1 LNVTGAGREDVRR
14 GDVVAT
20 PGVFVARRRLSVHYR
35 HVSGTPLRNREAVRL
50 HVGTAEILGEAVLL
64 DADVIMSEQE
74 GFVQL
79 RLDEPLTAAPG
90 DRFVLRQAASMAVLG
105 GGSVVA
111 STDGRLKRYK
121 DRVLRE
127 ARERLAAQDDPL
139 RLARVVVSLA
149 GRRGCDLLRLAQ
161 ETGAPAG
168 SLRERLASL
177 VASGELRVL
186 GDRYLDAGAA
196 LDVCDDLL
204 DVLRAEHARNPLLDW
219 VDLALVRGRLDVD
232 DEVLDA
238 VAGSDARIERA
249 SRGRLRARG
258 HSARLSGPEDA
269 ARERVLSAL
278 RAAGAAPP
286 AVDAA
291 LTGLTPAQ
299 SRALIDALRAGGE
312 LVAVGP
318 HLFAADVMQ
327 RLAGIILAHGRAR
340 QGAIDIPTLRDELGT
355 TRKYLIPLLEHFDA
369 QGLTV
374 RHGDRRTLRNVGA
387 T

>member
-1 LNVTGAGREDVRR
+1 
-14 GDVVAT
+14 
-20 PGVFVARRRLSVHYR
+20 
-35 HVSGTPLRNREAVRL
+35 
-50 HVGTAEILGEAVLL
+50 
-64 DADVIMSEQE
+64 
-74 GFVQL
+74 
-79 RLDEPLTAAPG
+79 
-90 DRFVLRQAASMAVLG
+90 
-105 GGSVVA
+105 
-111 STDGRLKRYK
+111 
-121 DRVLRE
+121 
-127 ARERLAAQDDPL
+127 
-139 RLARVVVSLA
+139 
-149 GRRGCDLLRLAQ
+149 
-161 ETGAPAG
+161 
-168 SLRERLASL
+168 
-177 VASGELRVL
+177 
-186 GDRYLDAGAA
+186 
-196 LDVCDDLL
+196 
-204 DVLRAEHARNPLLDW
+204 
-219 VDLALVRGRLDVD
+219 LDVD